1 MQRATRVRA
10 AMLVAA
16 AVLAVVG
23 SARAEDTP
31 GPVPH
36 TAPNDPVIC
45 KTFAAP
51 TGSHIGERRICKP
64 VSVWESESRADQAL
78 MRDAQSERNQH
89 PDALDPTTHP

>member
-1 MQRATRVRA
+1 MCASRVRYGISG
-10 AMLVAA
+10 LAA
-16 AVLAVVG
+16 ALLALVVA
-23 SARAEDTP
+23 ARAEATP
-31 GPVPH
+31 GPAPQ

-64 VSVWESESRADQAL
+64 ASVWESESRADQDL

-89 PDALDPTTHP
+89 PDGLDPTHHP